1 MTVLTVKVILLDR
14 SSIRWPVIT
23 SIAKDGPR

>member
-1 MTVLTVKVILLDR
+1 MTVPTVMVMLLDR

-23 SIAKDGPR
+23 SITKDGPR